1 MFSFILT
8 CVFVIWSLERSDG
21 APELLQNPGFENG
34 TNHWNIGGFTAVAQ
48 TAVVHG
54 GHSALKC
61 SGRTQTWQG
70 PSQDVVVKPGGQYA
84 FSSFFK
90 LAADVPGVSSQSVAI
105 KIHFKFKDTGE
116 DNFFQIT
123 NRPRIKAADG
133 WVQLGADFLVPTREH
148 TVSSLYLE
156 GPSPSAEFYFDD
168 ATLTELPENPNW
180 KTEADHRIET
190 LRKSNIHFNVNVAS
204 NFNVNDLKLQID
216 HTKHLFGFG
225 TQLRSDYIVSPDY
238 KQLQNIIYYLF
249 NWATIEEY
257 KWTYNRG
264 TREHPDFTMAV
275 AATDE
280 LRKHGLNVR
289 GHCMFWA
296 VGGATQPSYVTAM
309 SGQTLKDTVV
319 EHIRYMTG
327 ITKGKLSHW
336 DVNNELLHGNF
347 YESKT
352 GDDHYTQHM
361 FRTVHSL
368 DPTPKLFLNDY
379 SVVANGEYTLAYLS
393 QIQQFKAANVGLGG
407 VGVQSHM
414 PSNTKPSPTALKHR
428 LDILAQAG
436 VPMWATEMD
445 MVVHDENSR
454 ADWYEII
461 WRVFFSHPGV
471 DGIIF
476 WGIWDHDKSPDYGLL
491 HGYSYTLD
499 KAGQRFVHLT
509 KNEWSTHVNRSLS
522 SGTSF
527 NIRGFQGDYD
537 VIVWYKEKPI
547 KKQTFHL
554 GKTDQTVT
562 VDISGDGHEI
572 HLPAK
577 IDPFATVP
585 VTHESTSTGLYTTG
599 HATSTS
605 TSHQLSC
612 TTRWSAASAVGD
624 DKTTEVGCNDGEI
637 LTGCSSILKNNDW
650 VRDGEKMAVTNGKPV
665 CQAINGAGSHIGTQA
680 VARCCS
686 LSGLTCTYK
695 SAGPAGIGVDD
706 QLVIPCA
713 SDGYPLGCAATSWL
727 STFDG
732 TIFTNTSCIAQNDEP
747 RPTVYGS
754 AACCKGGNIKCS
766 TLVSAPSGHNV
777 GDKASIKC
785 PSGQVMTGCNV
796 FTENAKAAGAYI
808 EAQNGADTCIAV
820 NGYPRFGPEKG
831 VQAYITCCHV

>member
-1 MFSFILT
+1 
-8 CVFVIWSLERSDG
+8 
-21 APELLQNPGFENG
+21 
-34 TNHWNIGGFTAVAQ
+34 
-48 TAVVHG
+48 
-54 GHSALKC
+54 
-61 SGRTQTWQG
+61 
-70 PSQDVVVKPGGQYA
+70 
-84 FSSFFK
+84 
-90 LAADVPGVSSQSVAI
+90 
-105 KIHFKFKDTGE
+105 
-116 DNFFQIT
+116 
-123 NRPRIKAADG
+123 
-133 WVQLGADFLVPTREH
+133 
-148 TVSSLYLE
+148 
-156 GPSPSAEFYFDD
+156 
-168 ATLTELPENPNW
+168 
-180 KTEADHRIET
+180 
-190 LRKSNIHFNVNVAS
+190 
-204 NFNVNDLKLQID
+204 
-216 HTKHLFGFG
+216 
-225 TQLRSDYIVSPDY
+225 
-238 KQLQNIIYYLF
+238 
-249 NWATIEEY
+249 
-257 KWTYNRG
+257 
-264 TREHPDFTMAV
+264 
-275 AATDE
+275 
-280 LRKHGLNVR
+280 
-289 GHCMFWA
+289 
-296 VGGATQPSYVTAM
+296 
-309 SGQTLKDTVV
+309 
-319 EHIRYMTG
+319 
-327 ITKGKLSHW
+327 
-336 DVNNELLHGNF
+336 
-347 YESKT
+347 
-352 GDDHYTQHM
+352 M

-368 DPTPKLFLNDY
+368 DPTPQLFLNDY
-379 SVVANGEYTLAYLS
+379 RVVANGEYTLAYLS

-414 PSNTKPSPTALKHR
+414 PPNTKPSPTLLKHR

-436 VPMWATEMD
+436 VPIWATELD
-445 MVVHDENSR
+445 MIAHDENSR

-491 HGYSYTLD
+491 HGFSYTLD

-537 VIVWYKEKPI
+537 VIVWYKDKPI

-562 VDISGDGHEI
+562 VDIAGDEHEI
-572 HLPAK
+572 QLPPK
-577 IDPFATVP
+577 TDPFAAVP
-585 VTHESTSTGLYTTG
+585 VTHETTSTGLLTMG

-605 TSHQLSC
+605 ANHQLTC
-612 TTRWSAASAVGD
+612 TTRWSAVSAVGD
-624 DKTTEVGCNDGEI
+624 DKRIEVGCNGDEI

-650 VRDGEKMAVTNGKPV
+650 TRDGEKMTMTNGKPV
-665 CQAINGAGSHIGTQA
+665 CQAINGAGSSIGTQA

-686 LSGLTCTYK
+686 LSGLSCTYK

-713 SDGYPLGCAATSWL
+713 SDGHPLGCAATSWL
-727 STFDG
+727 SNFDG

-766 TLVSAPSGHNV
+766 TLVSAPSGQNV
-777 GDKASIKC
+777 GNKASIAC
-785 PSGQVMTGCNV
+785 PSGQAMTGCNV